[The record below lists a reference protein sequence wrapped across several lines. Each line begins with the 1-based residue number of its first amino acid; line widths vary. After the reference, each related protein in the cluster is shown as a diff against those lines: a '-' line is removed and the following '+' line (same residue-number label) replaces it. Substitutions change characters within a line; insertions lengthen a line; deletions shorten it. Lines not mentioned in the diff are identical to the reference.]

1 MKYLITSGCNEH
13 GDGQVT
19 FSVTNE
25 QLLNLLDKNMIYED
39 EVSEYVETSWRRH
52 FHPNWEVANEIDIL
66 MELIGDA

>member
-1 MKYLITSGCNEH
+1 MKYLITSICDEN

-19 FSVTNE
+19 FSVNDK
-25 QLLNLLDKNMIYED
+25 QLLSLLDKNMIYED

-66 MELIGDA
+66 VELMEGV